1 MAFPRSVAAA
11 AIGVILMIVGSFGPW
26 AKVLGT
32 VTINGTDS
40 GKDGWVT
47 LVCGIIA
54 AVFLLIVALARLRWL
69 AIGALLAGLVAAA
82 TAAYDITD
90 INRLGNGSVAS
101 TQWGIYLALIGSII
115 VVLAS
120 IWAIAEVRNPAAEQA
135 PAPAA
140 PPTHPPTS

>member
-11 AIGVILMIVGSFGPW
+11 SLGVILMIVGSFGPW

-32 VTINGTDS
+32 LTINGTDS

-54 AVFLLIVALARLRWL
+54 AVFMLIVALAKMRWF
-69 AIGALLAGLVAAA
+69 AIGALLPGLVAAA

-90 INRLGNGSVAS
+90 INRLGNGSLAS
-101 TQWGIYLALIGSII
+101 AQWGIYLALVGSII

-120 IWAIAEVRNPAAEQA
+120 IWAIAEVRKPAPAETPPA
-135 PAPAA
+135 PAPA
-140 PPTHPPTS
+140 PPP